1 MQAFP
6 SDLSGIFKVRYYE
19 KRKDRCLT
27 MQKKSRTEEEISMLR
42 FIELG
47 RMGHYPLF
55 FKEWIQESVHSAKIQ
70 FRTSSLPTTK
80 EYVYTVFSELHK
92 HKNIER
98 KKTYL
103 EKLNKEDRIKFIKS
117 FLYLVELRSL
127 DKVET
132 LH

>member
-1 MQAFP
+1 M
-6 SDLSGIFKVRYYE
+6 L
-19 KRKDRCLT
+19 
-27 MQKKSRTEEEISMLR
+27 KKSRTEEEITMLR

-55 FKEWIQESVHSAKIQ
+55 FQEWIHESVHSPKTQ
-70 FRTSSLPTTK
+70 LRTSSLPSTK
-80 EYVYTVFSELHK
+80 EYVYNVFSELHK

-103 EKLNKEDRIKFIKS
+103 EKLNREERIKFVKS
-117 FLYLVELRSL
+117 FLYLVEMRSM

>member
-1 MQAFP
+1 M
-6 SDLSGIFKVRYYE
+6 E
-19 KRKDRCLT
+19 KKL
-27 MQKKSRTEEEISMLR
+27 RTDEEISMMR

-55 FKEWIQESVHSAKIQ
+55 FMEWIEESVQSPKVQ
-70 FRTSSLPTTK
+70 LRTSSLPTTK
-80 EYVYTVFSELHK
+80 EYVYKVFSELEK

-103 EKLNKEDRIKFIKS
+103 EKLNKDDRIKFIKS

-127 DKVET
+127 DKVGT